1 MLYREHE
8 FYITCE
14 GEKLEE
20 YDIRLESEGTI
31 SCLIP
36 SEAGKKFGIRCHAFG
51 EMDAVVDY
59 YVDGTYLHSGTLT
72 KNCWY
77 HVRGIQIDTATY
89 RPLQF
94 TNVIVTGTVA
104 SEL

>member
-1 MLYREHE
+1 MHSYHSVSPPLVCTCLIIPEMLYREHE

-36 SEAGKKFGIRCHAFG
+36 SEAGKVNAG
-51 EMDAVVDY
+51 
-59 YVDGTYLHSGTLT
+59 
-72 KNCWY
+72 
-77 HVRGIQIDTATY
+77 
-89 RPLQF
+89 
-94 TNVIVTGTVA
+94 
-104 SEL
+104 